1 MTELTADGTMVLAIV
16 DHLASSGVRWVRKFE
31 TLQNNAPTLTAG
43 IRTDKT

>member
-16 DHLASSGVRWVRKFE
+16 DHLASGGRWVRKFE